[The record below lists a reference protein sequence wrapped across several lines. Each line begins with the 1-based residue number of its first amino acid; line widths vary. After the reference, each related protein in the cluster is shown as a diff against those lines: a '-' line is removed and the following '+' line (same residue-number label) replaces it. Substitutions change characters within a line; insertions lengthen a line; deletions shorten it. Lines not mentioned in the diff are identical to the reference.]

1 MNFRSIILASINT
14 SSKMSI
20 LYLAF
25 EESTP
30 NFYARKRLS
39 YIEPVLRLVNYRLGE
54 RKFKA
59 KFCLRPAETKSKS
72 SIQRRFQ
79 ILLSQRTV
87 QQLVVVLF
95 PKPLFLSYKNFTLCI
110 HFQASVAKVCDEIP
124 SHNYLLIS
132 QLHTSFSVLSR

>member
-1 MNFRSIILASINT
+1 MIKKTQMNFRSIILASINT

-59 KFCLRPAETKSKS
+59 KFCLRPAETKSVIHPEKIS
-72 SIQRRFQ
+72 D
-79 ILLSQRTV
+79 LT
-87 QQLVVVLF
+87 
-95 PKPLFLSYKNFTLCI
+95 FLEDCTATCSCF
-110 HFQASVAKVCDEIP
+110 
-124 SHNYLLIS
+124 IS
-132 QLHTSFSVLSR
+132 QTLIFIL